1 MNCPKCGFESP
12 PGFKFCGGCGN
23 SFADTAVAVPEPQAS
38 ASSAPPV
45 APATPPALASVL
57 PDSKPRMV
65 RNERRDVTVL
75 FADVS
80 GFTAMSEKLDPE
92 EVHSIMNLV
101 FEGLG
106 IPIGEEDGYI
116 DKYIGDNV
124 MALFGAPVA
133 HEDDPQ
139 RACRAAL
146 GMQAFL
152 AGFSEKHQS
161 RTGVLLRM
169 RIGIHCG
176 IVLAGEIGAESRKD
190 YSVMG
195 DTVNLAS
202 RMESNAPPGSVQ
214 VSGEVARRVR
224 NQFQFG
230 PVQFIKVKGKE
241 HPVEARILEKE
252 ITEHDDIERDPIS
265 TALIGR
271 EQELKDLVDRLNV
284 NGTKPQ
290 WIEVSGEAGVGK
302 TRLVEETMRHLPR
315 RQQVPLTATPNSQRQ
330 PFGLV
335 QLIVRALVHKVLR
348 IHIPTSER
356 EQLETLEPT
365 LGIDMAIFGDALW
378 YLYAPRRLAVPP
390 PDRDPMTLRRILEQS
405 ITALLEQFGK
415 QYPDMILVLHSWELV
430 DEASIEFFN
439 ALPGKDGHWPL
450 PIVTTTRTPSNSP
463 HRQAL
468 KLKAFDDEA
477 AQSMLTRL
485 VRGAELS
492 EALQSNLVKRASGI
506 PQFLEEL
513 VRALVMEEIIK
524 THDDGTWYCDP
535 DATATVLPS
544 SLFNAQVTRLD
555 RLEEPERNLL
565 QQFSVQGYEFNLS
578 IAEKVREQQQW
589 QGPAL
594 PTLLPEL
601 EAQSMIQD
609 VTGLDISV
617 PRWTFNHALLC
628 EASYETLLIKARKEL
643 HGQIGESLLQASGG
657 DLAIASE
664 LLAHHFERA
673 EKWEG
678 AAQANLSSGNRA
690 AAMFLNEEALTRYNH
705 AQEMISKV
713 ETWREKGLHIK
724 VLSLGSSAEILLRL
738 GRYAEAEEMA
748 QGMHRIARREHDKA
762 EANRLHAAVSLKL
775 GKADVAVALLSQ
787 ALEACLND
795 DRSPKTHMDVL
806 YDLGELHYLQSD
818 MDQALEFLGRY
829 REMIPPS
836 DPIPSI
842 RADLFE
848 GKVHH
853 AQGRFQQAVALFS
866 QAYASARQNSS
877 LSDLANA
884 SNQIG
889 NARRDEG
896 HYSEAQRH
904 FESALETWS
913 RIGMTE
919 FVAGAHI
926 NLGNLGMSHG
936 DFNLTREHHKKALN
950 AFQEIGNVRGVTL
963 AQINLS
969 VAAIELEE
977 GTDAVHWAQEA
988 INNLGPTGNALLLGQ
1003 SKVILGESYLAC
1015 TDWNN
1020 AKEVFDQVL
1029 AEYKECNHPLA
1040 HAGAC
1045 RGLGRVHMMQK
1056 GYEEARTYLLKA
1068 LERYEH
1074 LNREQEAARTLLH
1087 LAHTLWKEGEASQ
1100 AQEKIKQA
1108 RERFRTLG
1116 ARVDIERAESL
1127 MREIGA

>member
-12 PGFKFCGGCGN
+12 PGFKFCGGCGHN
-23 SFADTAVAVPEPQAS
+23 FAEAGPAS
-38 ASSAPPV
+38 AEPTAAPAPAPPS
-45 APATPPALASVL
+45 PPPPV
-57 PDSKPRMV
+57 PVQTESKPPLV

-106 IPIGEEDGYI
+106 LSIREEDGYI

-152 AGFSEKHQS
+152 AEFSEQHQA
-161 RTGVLLRM
+161 RTGVNLRM

-176 IVLAGEIGAESRKD
+176 LVLAGEIGAEFRKD

-224 NQFQFG
+224 SQFQFG

-252 ITEHDDIERDPIS
+252 ITERDAIDRDPIS
-265 TALIGR
+265 APLIGR
-271 EQELKDLVDRLNV
+271 EKELQNLIDLLNA
-284 NGTKPQ
+284 GERDPE
-290 WIEVSGEAGVGK
+290 WIEVTGEAGVGK
-302 TRLVEETMRHLPR
+302 TRLVEEAMRHLPR
-315 RQQVPLTATPNSQRQ
+315 HQQVPLSATPNSQRQ

-335 QLIVRALVHKVLR
+335 QLMVRALVHKVLR
-348 IHIPTSER
+348 IHIPTTER
-356 EQLETLEPT
+356 EQLEALEPT
-365 LGIDMAIFGDALW
+365 LGIDMATFGDALW
-378 YLYAPRRLAVPP
+378 YLYAPRRLSVPP
-390 PDRDPMTLRRILEQS
+390 PDRDPQTLRRILEQS
-405 ITALLEQFGK
+405 ITALLERFGR
-415 QYPDMILVLHSWELV
+415 QYPNIILVLHSWEIA
-430 DEASIEFFN
+430 DEASVKFFTSL
-439 ALPGKDGHWPL
+439 AEKTGHWPL
-450 PIVTTTRTPSNSP
+450 PIVATTREPSMGP
-463 HRQAL
+463 HRKTL
-468 KLKAFDDEA
+468 ELMPFSDEVA
-477 AQSMLTRL
+477 HTLLDRL

-492 EALQSNLVKRASGI
+492 EALRSNLVTRASGV

-513 VRALVMEEIIK
+513 VRALVTEEIIQ
-524 THDDGTWYCDP
+524 THDDGTWYCCP
-535 DATATVLPS
+535 DATAAVLPS
-544 SLFNAQVTRLD
+544 SLFNAQVSRLD
-555 RLEEPERNLL
+555 RLEAPERNLL
-565 QQFSVQGYEFNLS
+565 QQFSVQGYEFNLN
-578 IAEKVREQQQW
+578 IAEKVREQPKW
-589 QGPAL
+589 QGPPL
-594 PTLLPEL
+594 PSLLPQL
-601 EAQSMIQD
+601 EGKSMVQD
-609 VTGLDISV
+609 VSGLDVSV
-617 PRWTFNHALLC
+617 PRWTFNHPLLC
-628 EASYETLLIKARKEL
+628 EASYETMLIKDRKEL
-643 HGQIGESLLQASGG
+643 HGQIGESLLDAAGG
-657 DLAIASE
+657 DLNIASE
-664 LLAHHFERA
+664 LLAHHYERA
-673 EKWEG
+673 EQWEG
-678 AAQANLSSGNRA
+678 AAQANLSAGDRA
-690 AAMFLNEEALTRYNH
+690 AAMFLNEEALTRYNR

-724 VLSLGSSAEILLRL
+724 VLALGSSAEILLRL

-748 QGMHRIARREHDKA
+748 QGMHRIARRSHDKA

-775 GKADVAVALLSQ
+775 GKADVALALLSQ
-787 ALEACLND
+787 ALEASMQD
-795 DRSPKTHMDVL
+795 DRSPKTQMNVL
-806 YDLGELHYLQSD
+806 YDLGELHYLQSN
-818 MDQALEFLGRY
+818 MEKALEYLGRY
-829 REMIPPS
+829 RTMIPPT
-836 DPIPSI
+836 DTVPSI

-848 GKVHH
+848 GKIHH
-853 AQGRFQQAVALFS
+853 AQGRFQQAVALYS
-866 QAYASARQNSS
+866 QAYASARQTSS

-884 SNQIG
+884 SNQMG

-904 FESALETWS
+904 FESALQIWN

-926 NLGNLGMSHG
+926 NLGNLGMSLG
-936 DFNLTREHHKKALN
+936 DFKLTREHHQKALT

-963 AQINLS
+963 AQINLA

-988 INNLGPTGNALLLGQ
+988 INNLGSTGNALLLGQ
-1003 SKVILGESYLAC
+1003 SLVILGESYLAC
-1015 TDWNN
+1015 DDFNC
-1020 AKEVFDQVL
+1020 AREVFDRVI
-1029 AEYKECNHPLA
+1029 EEFKEDNHPLA

-1045 RGLGRVHMMQK
+1045 RGLGRVHMMQQ
-1056 GYEEARTYLLKA
+1056 GGEEARAFLLKA

-1074 LNREQEAARTLLH
+1074 LKREQEAARTLLH
-1087 LAHTLWKEGEASQ
+1087 LAHALWKEGENEQ
-1100 AQEKIKQA
+1100 AQEKIRQA

-1116 ARVDIERAESL
+1116 ARVDVERAETL
-1127 MREIGA
+1127 MREFGV

>member
-12 PGFKFCGGCGN
+12 PGFKFCGGCGHN
-23 SFADTAVAVPEPQAS
+23 FAEAAPAPAEPA
-38 ASSAPPV
+38 AAPAPAAPAPP
-45 APATPPALASVL
+45 PATVATEPKPPL
-57 PDSKPRMV
+57 V

-106 IPIGEEDGYI
+106 LSIREEDGYI

-146 GMQAFL
+146 GMQVFL
-152 AGFSEKHQS
+152 AEFSEKHQA
-161 RTGVLLRM
+161 RTGVNLRM

-176 IVLAGEIGAESRKD
+176 LVLAGEIGAEFRKD

-202 RMESNAPPGSVQ
+202 RMESNAPPGSIQ

-224 NQFQFG
+224 SQFQFG
-230 PVQFIKVKGKE
+230 PVQFLQVKGKE

-252 ITEHDDIERDPIS
+252 ITERDAIDRDPIS
-265 TALIGR
+265 APLIGR
-271 EQELKDLVDRLNV
+271 DEELKNLVEQLNAGEK
-284 NGTKPQ
+284 NPE
-290 WIEVSGEAGVGK
+290 WIEVTGEAGVGK
-302 TRLVEETMRHLPR
+302 TRLVEEAMRHLPR
-315 RQQVPLTATPNSQRQ
+315 RQQVPLSATPNSQRQ

-335 QLIVRALVHKVLR
+335 QLMVRALVHKVLR
-348 IHIPTSER
+348 IHIPTTER

-365 LGIDMAIFGDALW
+365 LGIDMATFGDALW
-378 YLYAPRRLAVPP
+378 YLYAPRRLAIPP
-390 PDRDPMTLRRILEQS
+390 PDRDPQTLRRILEQS
-405 ITALLEQFGK
+405 ITALLERFGR
-415 QYPDMILVLHSWELV
+415 QYPNIILVLHSWEIA
-430 DEASIEFFN
+430 DEASVEFFN
-439 ALPGKDGHWPL
+439 SLAEKTGRWPL
-450 PIVTTTRTPSNSP
+450 PIVATTREASKGP
-463 HRQAL
+463 HRRTL
-468 KLKAFDDEA
+468 ELMPFSDEV
-477 AQSMLTRL
+477 SLSLLDRL

-492 EALQSNLVKRASGI
+492 EALRSNLVKRASGI

-513 VRALVMEEIIK
+513 VRALVTEEIIR
-524 THDDGTWYCDP
+524 THDDGTWYCCP
-535 DATATVLPS
+535 DATSAVLPS

-555 RLEEPERNLL
+555 KLETPERNLL
-565 QQFSVQGYEFNLS
+565 QQFSVQGYEFNLN
-578 IAEKVREQQQW
+578 IAEKVREQPQW
-589 QGPAL
+589 QGPPL
-594 PTLLPEL
+594 PSLLPQL
-601 EAQSMIQD
+601 EGKSMVQD
-609 VTGLDISV
+609 VSGLDVSV
-617 PRWTFNHALLC
+617 PRWTFNHPLLC
-628 EASYETLLIKARKEL
+628 EASYETMLIKDRKEL
-643 HGQIGESLLQASGG
+643 HGQIGESLLEAAGG
-657 DLAIASE
+657 DLNIASE
-664 LLAHHFERA
+664 LLAHHYERA
-673 EKWEG
+673 EQWEG
-678 AAQANLSSGNRA
+678 AAQANLSAGDRA

-724 VLSLGSSAEILLRL
+724 VLALGSSAEILLRL

-748 QGMHRIARREHDKA
+748 QGMHRIARRGHDKA

-775 GKADVAVALLSQ
+775 GKADVALALLSQ
-787 ALEACLND
+787 ALEASMQD
-795 DRSPKTHMDVL
+795 DRSPKTQMNVL

-818 MDQALEFLGRY
+818 MDKALEYLGRY
-829 REMIPPS
+829 RTMIPPT
-836 DPIPSI
+836 DPVPSI

-848 GKVHH
+848 GKIHH
-853 AQGRFQQAVALFS
+853 AQGRFQQAVALYS
-866 QAYASARQNSS
+866 QAYASARQTSS

-884 SNQIG
+884 SNQMG

-904 FESALETWS
+904 FESALETWN

-926 NLGNLGMSHG
+926 NLGNLGMSLG
-936 DFNLTREHHKKALN
+936 DFNLTREHHQKALK

-963 AQINLS
+963 AQINLA

-988 INNLGPTGNALLLGQ
+988 INNLGSTGNALLLGQ
-1003 SKVILGESYLAC
+1003 SLVILGESYLAC
-1015 TDWNN
+1015 ADWNC
-1020 AKEVFDQVL
+1020 AREVFDRVI
-1029 AEYKECNHPLA
+1029 EEFEEDNHPLA

-1045 RGLGRVHMMQK
+1045 RGLGRVHMMQE
-1056 GYEEARTYLLKA
+1056 GEEEARAFLLKA
-1068 LERYEH
+1068 LERFEH

-1087 LAHTLWKEGEASQ
+1087 LAHALWKEGEAEQ
-1100 AQEKIKQA
+1100 AQEKIRQA

-1116 ARVDIERAESL
+1116 ARVDVERAETL
-1127 MREIGA
+1127 MREFGV

>member
-23 SFADTAVAVPEPQAS
+23 NFSDEAPAEASIQPEPA
-38 ASSAPPV
+38 PV
-45 APATPPALASVL
+45 APPPPAPEIAQPPL
-57 PDSKPRMV
+57 V

-106 IPIGEEDGYI
+106 LPIQEEDGYI

-152 AGFSEKHQS
+152 ADFSEKHQA
-161 RTGVLLRM
+161 RTGVNLRM

-176 IVLAGEIGAESRKD
+176 LVLAGEIGAEFRKD

-252 ITEHDDIERDPIS
+252 ITERDAIDRDPIS
-265 TALIGR
+265 TSLIGR
-271 EQELKDLVDRLNV
+271 EPELKDLIERLNS
-284 NGTKPQ
+284 GKQ
-290 WIEVSGEAGVGK
+290 YSEWIEVTGEAGVGK
-302 TRLVEETMRHLPR
+302 TRLVEEAMRHLPR
-315 RQQVPLTATPNSQRQ
+315 RQHIPLTATPNSRRQ

-335 QLIVRALVHKVLR
+335 QLMVRALVHKVLR
-348 IHIPTSER
+348 IHIPTTER

-365 LGIDMAIFGDALW
+365 LGIDMATFGDALW

-390 PDRDPMTLRRILEQS
+390 PDRDPQTLRRILEQS
-405 ITALLEQFGK
+405 ITALLERFGM
-415 QYPDMILVLHSWELV
+415 QYPEIILVLHSWEIA

-439 ALPGKDGHWPL
+439 TLREKTGRWPL
-450 PIVTTTRTPSNSP
+450 PIVTTSREPSMGSHKKTLQLLP
-463 HRQAL
+463 L
-468 KLKAFDDEA
+468 PDEA
-477 AQSMLTRL
+477 SQTMLNRL

-492 EALQSNLVKRASGI
+492 EALQSDLVKRASGI

-513 VRALVMEEIIK
+513 VRALVTEEIIQ
-524 THDDGTWYCDP
+524 THDDGTWYCCP
-535 DATATVLPS
+535 DATSAVLPS

-555 RLEEPERNLL
+555 RLKSPERNLL
-565 QQFSVQGYEFNLS
+565 QQFSVQGYEFNLN
-578 IAEKVREQQQW
+578 IAEKVREQPQW
-589 QGPAL
+589 QGPPL
-594 PTLLPEL
+594 PSLLPQL
-601 EAQSMIQD
+601 EAKSMVQD
-609 VTGLDISV
+609 VSGLDISV
-617 PRWTFNHALLC
+617 PRWTFNHPLLC
-628 EASYETLLIKARKEL
+628 EASYETMLIKDRKEL
-643 HGQIGESLLQASGG
+643 HGQVGESLLEASGG
-657 DLAIASE
+657 DLTIASE
-664 LLAHHFERA
+664 LLAHHYERA
-673 EKWEG
+673 EQWEG
-678 AAQANLSSGNRA
+678 AAQANLSSGDRA

-713 ETWREKGLHIK
+713 ATWREKGLHIK

-738 GRYAEAEEMA
+738 GRYTEAEEMA
-748 QGMHRIARREHDKA
+748 QGMHRIARRGHDKA

-775 GKADVAVALLSQ
+775 GKADVALALLSQ
-787 ALEACLND
+787 ALEASMQD
-795 DRSPKTHMDVL
+795 DRSPKTQMNVL
-806 YDLGELHYLQSD
+806 YDLGELHYLQSN
-818 MDQALEFLGRY
+818 MEKALEFLGRY
-829 REMIPPS
+829 RDMIPPS
-836 DPIPSI
+836 DPVPSI

-848 GKVHH
+848 GKIHH
-853 AQGRFQQAVALFS
+853 AQGRFQQAVALYS
-866 QAYASARQNSS
+866 QAYASARQTSS

-884 SNQIG
+884 SNQMG

-904 FESALETWS
+904 FESALEIWD

-936 DFNLTREHHKKALN
+936 DFKLTREHHQKALN

-988 INNLGPTGNALLLGQ
+988 INNLGSTGNALLLGQ
-1003 SKVILGESYLAC
+1003 SLVILGESYLAC
-1015 TDWNN
+1015 ADWNC
-1020 AKEVFDQVL
+1020 AKEVFDRVL
-1029 AEYKECNHPLA
+1029 AEFEEDNHPLA

-1045 RGLGRVHMMQK
+1045 RGLGRVHMMQE
-1056 GYEEARTYLLKA
+1056 GSEQACTFLLKA

-1087 LAHTLWKEGEASQ
+1087 LAHALWKEGETQQ
-1100 AQEKIKQA
+1100 AQDKIKQA

-1116 ARVDIERAESL
+1116 ARVDVERAETL
-1127 MREIGA
+1127 MREFGD